1 MPFSKEGVLSQ
12 SQCRYVVF
20 DTPGEG
26 SATNADH
33 SKILEKQMQSL
44 SNGLIMFITD
54 NKSLDKIE
62 GRDLCEKLIAM
73 ECFDN
78 RFTMVI
84 ANRADC
90 AKLPKEGF
98 QDEDI
103 ENKIGQTV
111 CQTLHSQRIFMY
123 LLL

>member
-62 GRDLCEKLIAM
+62 EETYVKKLIAM